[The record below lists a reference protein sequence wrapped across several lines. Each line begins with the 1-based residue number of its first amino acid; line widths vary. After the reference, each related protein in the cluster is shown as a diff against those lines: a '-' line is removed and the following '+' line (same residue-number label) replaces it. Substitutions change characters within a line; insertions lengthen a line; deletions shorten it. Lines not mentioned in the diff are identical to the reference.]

1 MEKKIR
7 NPKSTLAR
15 QACRGLTAIRNGT
28 LGRLGKAGK
37 GRVHGLHKLHGFRGR
52 KSATA
57 CQAKT
62 YEFRLWHEPAR
73 TGTNWHEPARTGTN
87 RHELARTGTFR
98 HRSIPVRSDRFVCRY
113 AKPEDVRGAS
123 QFDHKRL
130 WKMPTASVRISGKM
144 KRLIT
149 LTTLLASL
157 ASVGCEWTGTDSSP
171 GPRTGEPETLQED
184 HYSILLSVHNDPVNH
199 VQDADYYKKVLTEK
213 IGWRDVFVI
222 HKGGHSEVFRG
233 QYRTT
238 KDAEPNLKTAKKYRA
253 ANGVAI
259 FAKAMVVPLPGKDIG
274 PAEWNLSIA
283 AESAYYS
290 LLVAIFRDDP
300 ENNYVGRRRFAVDYC
315 RQLRK
320 GGYEAYF
327 YHAPAVSHVTIGA
340 FGEKA
345 VTIRKKP
352 RGETLEINDPAIK
365 SLQKDFEFLALNGMS
380 IDEVIRDRQ
389 TGKQIRMAR
398 KNTYLIR
405 VPGKSR
411 PGDVLYKDVRN
422 QPVRRPR

>member
-1 MEKKIR
+1 
-7 NPKSTLAR
+7 
-15 QACRGLTAIRNGT
+15 
-28 LGRLGKAGK
+28 
-37 GRVHGLHKLHGFRGR
+37 
-52 KSATA
+52 
-57 CQAKT
+57 
-62 YEFRLWHEPAR
+62 
-73 TGTNWHEPARTGTN
+73 
-87 RHELARTGTFR
+87 
-98 HRSIPVRSDRFVCRY
+98 
-113 AKPEDVRGAS
+113 
-123 QFDHKRL
+123 
-130 WKMPTASVRISGKM
+130 M

-149 LTTLLASL
+149 LTLLASL
-157 ASVGCEWTGTDSSP
+157 ASVGCKWTETWTGTGTDSSP
-171 GPRTGEPETLQED
+171 GLRTAEHETSQED

-199 VQDADYYKKVLTEK
+199 IQEADYYKKALTEK
-213 IGWRDVFVI
+213 LLWRDVFVI
-222 HKGGHSEVFRG
+222 HKAGHSEVFRG
-233 QYRTT
+233 QYRSL
-238 KDAEPNLKTAKKYRA
+238 KDAEANLKTAKEYRA

-259 FAKAMVVPLPGKDIG
+259 FAKAIVVPLPGKDIG
-274 PAEWNLSIA
+274 PAEWNLSSA

-290 LLVAIFRDDP
+290 LLVALFRDDP
-300 ENNYVGRRRFAVDYC
+300 ENNYIGRRRFAVDYC

-345 VTIRKKP
+345 VTIRKGP

-411 PGDVLYKDVRN
+411 PGDILYKELRDIPDQRS
-422 QPVRRPR
+422 R